1 MNKTSK
7 SGFTL
12 AEVLIT
18 LSIIGIVAAITIPTL
33 ISTYRK
39 KQLEAQV
46 KVTYANIQQTLRYA
60 EYEDISYKTVADG
73 SSRYLKEWFDSFL
86 SKHMKVE
93 QVCVDRNPKGGWH
106 QVYYPSGLK
115 HGDADGIGTGILGF
129 TTAKGVSVTLDGYNA
144 NNMTNVYGID
154 TNESGLIF
162 YFDANGKTKPNVLG
176 KDVFIMAWTEKG
188 LIPAGYSKTSAQIE
202 TNCYSGN
209 GFYCLNK
216 VISNDWKIPT
226 KIWNKKVPYKK

>member
-86 SKHMKVE
+86 SKHLKV
-93 QVCVDRNPKGGWH
+93 
-106 QVYYPSGLK
+106 
-115 HGDADGIGTGILGF
+115 
-129 TTAKGVSVTLDGYNA
+129 
-144 NNMTNVYGID
+144 
-154 TNESGLIF
+154 
-162 YFDANGKTKPNVLG
+162 
-176 KDVFIMAWTEKG
+176 
-188 LIPAGYSKTSAQIE
+188 
-202 TNCYSGN
+202 
-209 GFYCLNK
+209 
-216 VISNDWKIPT
+216 
-226 KIWNKKVPYKK
+226 